1 MALRTKQLDLKIK
14 DISRE
19 WIFEHYLNLGETLT
33 GQTVSIMSPFNA
45 KDTNPSCKIYFNDSL
60 GKYVFNDFSAGVQG
74 DPTALVMNLFNLPTR
89 LAAVTKIISD
99 YKGNGGKE
107 KKREKITVG
116 KRYKVNRFK
125 TVDFNEE
132 DLNFWKRFGIE
143 IETLKKFNVKRI
155 SYFAMTKEG
164 KEILFNKG
172 LIFGYFDRYRKL
184 CRIYQPNNKDAK
196 FIKVKDFIQ
205 GSNQLKYNCSTLV
218 ILSSL
223 KDSMS
228 FDEMNF
234 EDCEV
239 IAPESENII
248 IDKEVI
254 DWFKFKYKRILILFD
269 NDSAGIKA
277 ARKYKEEYD
286 LDPILLTLGK
296 DVAECVET
304 FSLDITKQFLKIE
317 FNKLK

>member
-1 MALRTKQLDLKIK
+1 MALRTKQLDLKIN

-33 GQTVSIMSPFNA
+33 GQTVSINSPFNA
-45 KDTNPSCKIYFNDSL
+45 KDKTPSCKIYFSNTTNRYSF
-60 GKYVFNDFSAGVQG
+60 KDFSTGKSG
-74 DPTALVMNLFNLPTR
+74 DPTELVMELFHLPTR

-99 YKGNGGKE
+99 YRGNGGKE
-107 KKREKITVG
+107 KKREKITKG

-125 TVDFNEE
+125 TIDFDEE
-132 DLNFWKRFGIE
+132 DLKFWKRFGIKE
-143 IETLKKFNVKRI
+143 TTLKRFNVKRI

-164 KEILFNKG
+164 REILFNKG
-172 LIFGYFDRYRKL
+172 LIFGYFDRYGKL

-205 GSNQLKYNCSTLV
+205 GSNQLKYISDTLV

-228 FDEMNF
+228 FTEMEF
-234 EDCEV
+234 DCEV
-239 IAPESENII
+239 AAPESENII
-248 IDKEVI
+248 LEKEII

-269 NDSAGIKA
+269 NDAAGIKA

-286 LDPILLTLGK
+286 LDPINLTLGK
-296 DVAECVET
+296 DVAECSET
-304 FSLDITKQFLKIE
+304 FGLDITKQFLKIE